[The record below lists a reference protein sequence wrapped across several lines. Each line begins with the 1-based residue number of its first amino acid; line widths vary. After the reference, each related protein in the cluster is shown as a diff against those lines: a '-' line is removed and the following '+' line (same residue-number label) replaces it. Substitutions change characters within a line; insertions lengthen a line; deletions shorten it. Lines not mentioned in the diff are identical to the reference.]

1 MMAIKWSIYRWI
13 EATHGSRGLLL
24 IGLCLLAMSGLAFG
38 QKQVEAQAPYL
49 IGRCMVDITG
59 PEVGMPLWGF
69 G

>member
-38 QKQVEAQAPYL
+38 AEA
-49 IGRCMVDITG
+49 G
-59 PEVGMPLWGF
+59 
-69 G
+69 